1 MKTNHEQL
9 ILASVEKIEESEK
22 TLEKISFTCCM
33 PIRSKRMQD
42 LFSEL
47 RNISKL
53 LKNLSEEAMP
63 ICVSKIEL
71 CGSKIGKLYVSCCT
85 EEREK
90 LYQKLFKLLNEVH
103 TNMYKLMGIAH

>member
-22 TLEKISFTCCM
+22 TLEKISF
-33 PIRSKRMQD
+33 
-42 LFSEL
+42 